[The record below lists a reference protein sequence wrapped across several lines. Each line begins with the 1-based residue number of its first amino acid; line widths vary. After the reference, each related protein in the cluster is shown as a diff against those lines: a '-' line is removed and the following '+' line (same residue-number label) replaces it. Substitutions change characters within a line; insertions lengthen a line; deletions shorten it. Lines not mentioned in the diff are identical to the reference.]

1 MKGNK
6 GPFERKN
13 KGFEHSGT
21 LLAHTR
27 KVFFFSY
34 CPKRFTRQAIE
45 PQTLTLTYF
54 CPPHQMSFHF
64 QP

>member
-27 KVFFFSY
+27 KVFFSVIVL
-34 CPKRFTRQAIE
+34 KGLLARQSNRKLLLLPIFV
-45 PQTLTLTYF
+45 LLIR
-54 CPPHQMSFHF
+54 
-64 QP
+64 